1 MKRIFLS
8 GHILSTAGDAF
19 SLMID
24 PYSVNAVLAPGGG
37 AGGGPS
43 RKKQTP

>member
-1 MKRIFLS
+1 MKRIFLR

-24 PYSVNAVLAPGGG
+24 PCSVNDVLAQGGG
-37 AGGGPS
+37 EACAKYDPCKS
-43 RKKQTP
+43 S